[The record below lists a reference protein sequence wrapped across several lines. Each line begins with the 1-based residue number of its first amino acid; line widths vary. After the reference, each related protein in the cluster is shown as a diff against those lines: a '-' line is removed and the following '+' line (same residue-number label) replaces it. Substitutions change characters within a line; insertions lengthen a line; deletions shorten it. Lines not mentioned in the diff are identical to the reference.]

1 MKNISFIF
9 ILLFCSFLIGSAYSE
24 NIDGANIVNTDD
36 DEPKIFTEDGTS
48 LTITNSATLSK
59 SNGSKAVGIDNRDD
73 GTLIIHSGSTVTTL
87 AANGSNAV
95 SATGQSGLTLTNS
108 GTISAGNSKA
118 IGLQNAENSTVTN
131 NAGGIIKSNTNT
143 ITFTQKGSSTAN
155 IVTINN
161 SGEIYAEADSSG
173 TTSNNAI
180 RSESATDNITI
191 INNSGG
197 HIHNNNSANTVY
209 RQATVYVAAASTG
222 TLTNSGKIENKAGVN
237 NYALGIAESGVTV
250 TLRDKGKV
258 IGKINVAGTG
268 HTIKLQHGAG
278 QAYFY
283 DIDGAGTYD
292 LEDLDGNPVVKGSA
306 GSIGQGGN
314 EMLDE
319 TLSYK
324 SLNMRKSL
332 IRFKKS
338 EAYLNQDEWGEFF
351 TTFNKRKE
359 NKSTLRLGSKT
370 ASIGANII
378 EPISENKNF
387 IMSVETGSL
396 NIAQGHDVNKTGFLT
411 GLHFNEVEIFNINSD
426 LFILG
431 GANYNKSERNILT
444 NTTTTGELNVTDS
457 YENYE
462 LLIGGKTNL
471 NSLFTDLSLNN
482 LSPDISLNFG
492 YSYTPSHEES
502 RYFKWED
509 KDIYNGSIALSDE
522 YEIINNEKT
531 NFYISWIADARS
543 VLDENVQVFYVN
555 GVKGS
560 YSQKNDLKKELSLS
574 AGLNYEY
581 KFSKNNIF
589 LMSLDGLQ
597 TSQDTRGLQA
607 NLSYISKF

>member
-24 NIDGANIVNTDD
+24 NINGPNTVNTDD
-36 DEPKIFTEDGTS
+36 DEPKIFAADGTS

-59 SNGSKAVGIDNRDD
+59 SNGSKAVGIDNQDD

-118 IGLQNAENSTVTN
+118 IGLQNAQNSTVTN

-143 ITFTQKGSSTAN
+143 ITVTATN
-155 IVTINN
+155 DNDANNVTINN
-161 SGEIYAEADSSG
+161 SGEIYAEDVSRGDTSS
-173 TTSNNAI
+173 NAVK
-180 RSESATDNITI
+180 SESDTDNITI

-197 HIHNNNSANTVY
+197 HIHNNNDYDNALRGSTVFVSSVSA
-209 RQATVYVAAASTG
+209 ATF
-222 TLTNSGKIENKAGVN
+222 TNSGTIENKAGVDGF
-237 NYALGIAESGVTV
+237 ALGLNGSGVTV
-250 TLRDKGKV
+250 NLKDKGKV

-278 QAYFY
+278 QGYFY
-283 DIDGAGTYD
+283 ETSGAGTYD

-370 ASIGANII
+370 ASFGANII
-378 EPISENKNF
+378 DDAVPKP
-387 IMSVETGSL
+387 T
-396 NIAQGHDVNKTGFLT
+396 
-411 GLHFNEVEIFNINSD
+411 
-426 LFILG
+426 
-431 GANYNKSERNILT
+431 NYNREQPRNAMQRYYL
-444 NTTTTGELNVTDS
+444 GLEQ
-457 YENYE
+457 
-462 LLIGGKTNL
+462 
-471 NSLFTDLSLNN
+471 DLSL
-482 LSPDISLNFG
+482 I
-492 YSYTPSHEES
+492 H
-502 RYFKWED
+502 
-509 KDIYNGSIALSDE
+509 I
-522 YEIINNEKT
+522 
-531 NFYISWIADARS
+531 
-543 VLDENVQVFYVN
+543 
-555 GVKGS
+555 
-560 YSQKNDLKKELSLS
+560 
-574 AGLNYEY
+574 
-581 KFSKNNIF
+581 
-589 LMSLDGLQ
+589 
-597 TSQDTRGLQA
+597 
-607 NLSYISKF
+607 

>member
-24 NIDGANIVNTDD
+24 NINGPNTVNTDD
-36 DEPKIFTEDGTS
+36 DEQKIFAADGTS

-59 SNGSKAVGIDNRDD
+59 SNGSKAVGIDNQDN

-118 IGLQNAENSTVTN
+118 IGLQNAQNSTVTN

-143 ITFTQKGSSTAN
+143 ITFTQKGGSTAN

-161 SGEIYAEADSSG
+161 SGEIYAEAVSSG
-173 TTSNNAI
+173 NTSNNAI

-237 NYALGIAESGVTV
+237 EYALGIAESGVTV

-283 DIDGAGTYD
+283 DIDGDGTYD

-370 ASIGANII
+370 ASVGANII

-387 IMSVETGSL
+387 IVSVETGSL
-396 NIAQGHDVNKTGFLT
+396 NISQDHNINKVGFLT
-411 GLHFNEVEIFNINSD
+411 GLHFNEVEIFNINPD

-431 GANYNKSERNILT
+431 GANYNKSDRNILT
-444 NTTTTGELNVTDS
+444 NTTTTGELNITDS

-462 LLIGGKTNL
+462 FLIGAKTNL
-471 NSLFTDLSLNN
+471 NSLFPDLRLNN

-502 RYFKWED
+502 KYFKWED

-589 LMSLDGLQ
+589 FASLDGLQ
-597 TSQDTRGLQA
+597 TSQDTSGLQA